1 MKKAVIILVVFAV
14 MVSAMIVEIVYV
26 NRFYNGIQKD
36 LEVIAESIERNEE
49 HVENDETVALCD
61 AILEKWEK
69 GKKIVLMLQNHNT
82 VRNLD
87 EKIVSLGAVV
97 KSDNFNDAVIFVQS
111 AINFIDDVLLDSMP
125 YLSNL
130 L

>member
-82 VRNLD
+82 ARNLD

>member
-87 EKIVSLGAVV
+87 EKIISLGAVV